1 MGTGNA
7 QCMAGVMHAFVAS
20 DNPQKSGWRD
30 GQQNPN
36 IAAMRRRFVVLTG
49 EAASHPFWAGL
60 ASHFSAK
67 AAAPRFMRK
76 LGISAQDLRDFVM
89 AYCACF
95 LAVSLYIA

>member
-1 MGTGNA
+1 METGNA

-30 GQQNPN
+30 SQQNPN
-36 IAAMRRRFVVLTG
+36 IAIMRRRFLVLTDETIG
-49 EAASHPFWAGL
+49 HPFWAGL
-60 ASHFSAK
+60 SSRLSAK
-67 AAAPRFMRK
+67 AAAPKIMRK
-76 LGISAQDLRDFVM
+76 LGLSAQDLRDFVM